1 AQRAEFYQFCA
12 MSQKAFMVKNMV
24 TLAQSDPR
32 VLVPIKELDSDIYL
46 LGCANGAVNLRDGE
60 LVKPSQELLI
70 TYSTGVEYNPKAKFP
85 LFKKTFLYA
94 FFGYEKIANFF
105 R

>member
-1 AQRAEFYQFCA
+1 
-12 MSQKAFMVKNMV
+12 MVKNMV

-70 TYSTGVEYNPKAKFP
+70 TYSTGVEYNPKAKCP
-85 LFKKTFLYA
+85 LFEKTVLDAFLAMKKWLIFPSFNGL
-94 FFGYEKIANFF
+94 
-105 R
+105 RDSRQPC